1 MEFHDDEVND
11 SISMARFKNQSET
24 KSKNDKTL
32 DGNDSV
38 ASNNPGFEGNSAIS
52 EKVLSSDANQ
62 SQHLGDIRHHRKI
75 CLNEDGSITIHA
87 SFIPKVTDCGGAEN
101 NKLPDESG
109 AVIKVLRRSDAN
121 EYSSI
126 LRRTNV
132 KLETAN
138 FLIEGLIADLEEMSK
153 LQISNDDEVH

>member
-24 KSKNDKTL
+24 ESKNDKTL

-62 SQHLGDIRHHRKI
+62 NQHFGDIIESSVHQKI
-75 CLNEDGSITIHA
+75 CLNGTLTIPE
-87 SFIPKVTDCGGAEN
+87 SFIVTDCGGAEN

-109 AVIKVLRRSDAN
+109 ARIKVLRRSDAN
-121 EYSSI
+121 GYSSI

-132 KLETAN
+132 KL
-138 FLIEGLIADLEEMSK
+138 K
-153 LQISNDDEVH
+153 KQIC